1 MRLTGLKSGIG
12 RICPFWSFL
21 AFLSLQKPAQMSL
34 FVVFPQ
40 IIPHPLTCPVASAIC
55 NMHTLLS
62 TRVTGRQFSKR
73 QWFSSRGHFAPQH
86 GDVWTHFWLLQLGD
100 GWLASAHELDQ
111 TPGTSEGQRGL
122 TCCHPWGCK
131 ESDPTQQLNSK
142 NNNLEGPG
150 ATGVQLIESRHA
162 AKHPAAHVVIP
173 HNRCPP

>member
-86 GDVWTHFWLLQLGD
+86 GDVWTHSWLLQLWEDTTGIQWQRSGRLLNIYKAQD
-100 GWLASAHELDQ
+100 
-111 TPGTSEGQRGL
+111 TPTTKNQMSQVPTRNPVLER
-122 TCCHPWGCK
+122 CCSVGKNKLCK
-131 ESDPTQQLNSK
+131 
-142 NNNLEGPG
+142 
-150 ATGVQLIESRHA
+150 
-162 AKHPAAHVVIP
+162 
-173 HNRCPP
+173 